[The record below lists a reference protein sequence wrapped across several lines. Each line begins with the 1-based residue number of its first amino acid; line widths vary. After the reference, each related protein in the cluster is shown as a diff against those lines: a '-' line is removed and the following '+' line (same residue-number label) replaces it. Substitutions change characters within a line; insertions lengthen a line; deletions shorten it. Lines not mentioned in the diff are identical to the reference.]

1 MYIFIPIHY
10 CLILLIAGFCSCGIK
25 KNNETEPQTT
35 VKIYDNERYTDAYE
49 PIDLVQTTDKGFLIL
64 AERRDYQS
72 AFPRIT
78 ILKTDEY
85 GIFQRESN
93 LPDDFVNPV
102 GKFIK
107 TSAGYYFFCMNRLT
121 LQSKL
126 ILVTEEG
133 TSAEVTELPF
143 SYPLAASWD
152 EASGQLMLLSYDRE
166 EKEMVVS
173 MLNPSGQSRSQQRF
187 SIGFGDFDAEASI
200 IKHFA
205 GTGPRLPFF
214 CGTNGEGLYFFN
226 GYYRYALSLVL
237 YKAGTSTPQ
246 TVIYG
251 YTDERAINSAIAA
264 SNNFAFSKSEY
275 GSMYFI
281 PNWENTSGVLSGS
294 DIKGYPIPEIK
305 ENSLITANRLQ
316 VNGYEY
322 VVYGSSTRNG
332 QISLYFYTGS
342 DKRLAG
348 NHYLG
353 FTNPYEINAL
363 VPTSDGGIAIAGQT
377 WIAGRFSRICLF
389 TLSKDDLSSII
400 H

>member
-1 MYIFIPIHY
+1 MHIFKLIHY

-25 KNNETEPQTT
+25 KNNEAEPQTT
-35 VKIYDNERYTDAYE
+35 VKIYDNESYTDSYE
-49 PIDLVQTTDKGFLIL
+49 SVDLTQTTDKGFLIL

-72 AFPRIT
+72 DFPRIT

-85 GIFQRESN
+85 GIFNSEN
-93 LPDDFVNPV
+93 KLPDDFVNPV
-102 GKFIK
+102 GKLIK
-107 TSAGYYFFCMNRLT
+107 TPAGYYFFCMNRLT

-133 TSAEVTELPF
+133 TFTEVTELPLT
-143 SYPLAASWD
+143 YPLAAAWD
-152 EASGQLMLLSYDRE
+152 QGSGQLMLLSYDRE

-173 MLNPSGQSRSQQRF
+173 MLNPAGQSRSQQRF
-187 SIGFGDFDAEASI
+187 EIGFGDFDAEASI

-214 CGTNGEGLYFFN
+214 CGTNGAGLYFFN

-237 YKAGTSTPQ
+237 YKAGTGIPQ

-251 YTDERAINSAIAA
+251 YRDERSINSAIAWD
-264 SNNFAFSKSEY
+264 NNFAFSKSEY

-281 PNWENTSGVLSGS
+281 PNWENSAGLLSGS

-305 ENSLITANRLQ
+305 ENSPVTVTKIP
-316 VNGYEY
+316 VNNTEY
-322 VVYGSSTRNG
+322 VVYGTSTRNG
-332 QISLYFYTGS
+332 QIGLYFYTGS

-363 VPTSDGGIAIAGQT
+363 TATSDGGIAIAGQT

-389 TLSKDDLSSII
+389 KLSKDDLSDII